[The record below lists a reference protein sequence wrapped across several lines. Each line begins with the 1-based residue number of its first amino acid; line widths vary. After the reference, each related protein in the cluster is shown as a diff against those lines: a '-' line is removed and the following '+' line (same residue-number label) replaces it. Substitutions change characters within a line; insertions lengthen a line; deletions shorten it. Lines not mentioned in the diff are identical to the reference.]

1 MDDGSRGQRG
11 SAGIGNARFDKVADA
26 LAEEITKGEEV
37 GAAIAIDI
45 GGETVVDM

>member
-1 MDDGSRGQRG
+1 MMVRVDNVVQGHWD
-11 SAGIGNARFDKVADA
+11 ARFDKVADA